1 MENSG
6 PPIPLRSPVK
16 RTGKAGASAAKAKSV
31 DPAGGTTR
39 ETRRPKNT
47 SNHPLPWTWR
57 AGWLLWLLLAGIL
70 SRALHFVRH
79 GAA

>member
-16 RTGKAGASAAKAKSV
+16 RTGKAGSSAAKAKSV

-47 SNHPLPWTWR
+47 SNHPLP
-57 AGWLLWLLLAGIL
+57 
-70 SRALHFVRH
+70 
-79 GAA
+79 